1 MLIPCAELESSDEG
15 EGDDRE
21 EDADKPASSSSSA
34 GPSAAPSAAPR
45 KAQTKTVRK
54 WCPGVQVLRMAYKYA
69 IMPTTEAVRAEI
81 MLSALG
87 DVSSSDGSAACGS
100 GSESDS
106 EHNSSGGGEDASA
119 GRHGGKS
126 CSDSDRSGSGS
137 DGESDAGSQNGRDCG
152 GHGVEEEEYDEG
164 SDSAGDEEYLPG
176 PTPPTQSSGASAS
189 PSASQDEI
197 SFGKLLRMIHTMDG
211 DYPSIELLL
220 SGLATEYLVRFV
232 EFLKFS
238 GGASLSQ
245 QPCDLAPVYRALR
258 QAISSRFYE
267 DPLVG
272 EPPEWLQRVVLP
284 AIEKNGGMDRASLR
298 TYTKFLTYL
307 PALLSKCF
315 TIANIRKGWEGLV
328 PYDASILLSKW
339 PGRAALT
346 TDQDA
351 ELLAAVRRLT
361 AHAFLTGAPE
371 EATMTKETADVGL
384 PPRVADK
391 KQQAQMP
398 VNHWRA
404 TWISSP
410 EVLAH
415 RVTTDNAKQAQ
426 AADKESKAADKQARA
441 EKKLVDAEARK
452 QAAAERLQK
461 KAADTERKRKA
472 SEDGVAQPK
481 PSKKKAVR
489 IGCLNAG
496 VCIGTSFSYCAA
508 EDGWDKCSSC
518 DHWSCGSKA
527 CKKVLTRHQNLH
539 SAQSSSSS
547 SSSRNSSGGTR

>member
-1 MLIPCAELESSDEG
+1 MMLIPCAELESSDEG

-21 EDADKPASSSSSA
+21 EDANKPAGSSSSA

-45 KAQTKTVRK
+45 KQQKKTVRK
-54 WCPGVQVLRMAYKYA
+54 WCPGVQVLRLAYKKA
-69 IMPTTEAVRAEI
+69 IMPITEAVRAEI
-81 MLSALG
+81 MVSALG
-87 DVSSSDGSAACGS
+87 DVSSSDGSAAG
-100 GSESDS
+100 GNDSESDS
-106 EHNSSGGGEDASA
+106 EHNSSGGGEGASA
-119 GRHGGKS
+119 SGHGGKS
-126 CSDSDRSGSGS
+126 YSGSEPSVSGS
-137 DGESDAGSQNGRDCG
+137 DGESVEGSENGRDYG
-152 GHGVEEEEYDEG
+152 GHGDLEEQEYDEG

-197 SFGKLLRMIHTMDG
+197 SFGKLLRMLHTMDG

-220 SGLATEYLVRFV
+220 AGLATEYLVRFV
-232 EFLKFS
+232 EFLKHS

-245 QPCDLAPVYRALR
+245 QPCDLAPVYRALK
-258 QAISSRFYE
+258 QAINSRFYE

-284 AIEKNGGMDRASLR
+284 AIENNGGLDAASLR
-298 TYTKFLTYL
+298 TYVKFLIYL

-315 TIANIRKGWEGLV
+315 TIANCRKGWEGLV

-346 TDQDA
+346 ADQDA
-351 ELLAAVRRLT
+351 KLLAAVRRLT

-410 EVLAH
+410 GVLAH
-415 RVTTDNAKQAQ
+415 RVTIDNAKQAQ
-426 AADKESKAADKQARA
+426 AADKESKAADKQAKA
-441 EKKLVDAEARK
+441 EKKVVDAEARK
-452 QAAAERLQK
+452 QATADRLRK
-461 KAADTERKRKA
+461 KTEGTERKRKA
-472 SEDGVAQPK
+472 AEDGVAQPK

-496 VCIGTSFSYCAA
+496 ACIGTSFTHCAA
-508 EDGWDKCSSC
+508 DEGWEKCSSC

-527 CKKVLTRHQNLH
+527 CKKLLTRHGNLH

-547 SSSRNSSGGTR
+547 SDGKR